1 MTRLQRPVL
10 LAASAAIL
18 LSTAAN
24 AAPIEPAADSA
35 AQRKA
40 LQALTT
46 CLAEARPRWARQ
58 TLALPY
64 LSQPQANVAAEALT
78 GRDNCV
84 AGSDAEVTFR
94 TSSLVGNLAEH
105 FVRAEVDKTDSKQL
119 NAALFALTPLN
130 VTEDFALCV
139 TARNPGAA
147 RGLAISEP
155 GSDAEMTAAH
165 QFARLVEECT
175 NTGEQLK
182 VDVQA
187 LRALVST
194 ALYRGITATLGK
206 N

>member
-105 FVRAEVDKTDSKQL
+105 FVRADVDKTDSKRL
-119 NAALFALTPLN
+119 K
-130 VTEDFALCV
+130 
-139 TARNPGAA
+139 
-147 RGLAISEP
+147 RGLIRAYAAQRHRRLCIVRHGPQSGRGAGARHQRARQRRGND
-155 GSDAEMTAAH
+155 GSAPVR
-165 QFARLVEECT
+165 QPVEECT